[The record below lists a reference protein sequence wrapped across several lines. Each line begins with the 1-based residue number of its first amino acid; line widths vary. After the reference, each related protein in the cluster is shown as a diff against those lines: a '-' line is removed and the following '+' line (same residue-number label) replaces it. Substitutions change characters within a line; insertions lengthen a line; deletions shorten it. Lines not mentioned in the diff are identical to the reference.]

1 MDDRDE
7 DIEQIQKDI
16 KQIKDIVTRDH
27 HMMGVLYRY
36 HRWSR
41 AYSLLKILII
51 AGIAFGAYYYVEPM
65 LAPLMNVYN
74 KVTTNPFLNPSTAS
88 TSTSSGFSSFFK
100 KF

>member
-1 MDDRDE
+1 MEPE

-41 AYSLLKILII
+41 AYSLLKLLVI
-51 AGIAFGAYYYVEPM
+51 AGIILGAYYYVEPFI
-65 LAPLMNVYN
+65 APLANVYN
-74 KVTTNPFLNPSTAS
+74 KVTTSPFLNTS
-88 TSTSSGFSSFFK
+88 TSTSGGFMKYFK
-100 KF
+100 